1 MNLDLPYDLQPT
13 ILRDVYKRGLPR
25 VQKKILHK
33 QNVNAI
39 QNVIKKVNQ
48 ICNYESFD
56 KKSLLNQEKKLK
68 DIFTRWLLFIG
79 SQVGRPRS
87 TSFVGPNN
95 ELALKNTLIELSIYW
110 TNEDI
115 QNYFCD
121 IIKSINFKHSNQK
134 TNAYPLMNNFII
146 DCNRLNMIKKD
157 IIDDIIMDTVKNNR
171 KNICKYLNRDL
182 NQLLEY

>member
-1 MNLDLPYDLQPT
+1 MNSNLSDDLQQQ
-13 ILRDVYKRGLPR
+13 ILQDVYKRGLPR

-33 QNVNAI
+33 QDVNAI

-56 KKSLLNQEKKLK
+56 KKSLQNQEKKLK

-79 SQVGRPRS
+79 SPVGRPRS

-95 ELALKNTLIELSIYW
+95 ELALRTTIMELTNYW

-121 IIKSINFKHSNQK
+121 IIKSINFKNNNQK
-134 TNAYPLMNNFII
+134 TNAYPLMNNFILG
-146 DCNRLNMIKKD
+146 CNRFNLIKKG
-157 IIDDIIMDTVKNNR
+157 IIDNIIMDTVKNNR
-171 KNICKYLNRDL
+171 KNICKYLNREL
-182 NQLLEY
+182 NDMLEY

>member
-1 MNLDLPYDLQPT
+1 MNSNLSDDLQQQ
-13 ILRDVYKRGLPR
+13 ILQDVYKRGLPR

-33 QNVNAI
+33 QDVNAI

-79 SQVGRPRS
+79 SRVVGPRS

-95 ELALKNTLIELSIYW
+95 ELALKTTIMELSIYW

-121 IIKSINFKHSNQK
+121 IIKSINFKNNNQK

-146 DCNRLNMIKKD
+146 DCNKLNMIKKS
-157 IIDDIIMDTVKNNR
+157 IIDEIIVDTVKNNR
-171 KNICKYLNRDL
+171 KNICKYLNREL
-182 NQLLEY
+182 NDMLEN